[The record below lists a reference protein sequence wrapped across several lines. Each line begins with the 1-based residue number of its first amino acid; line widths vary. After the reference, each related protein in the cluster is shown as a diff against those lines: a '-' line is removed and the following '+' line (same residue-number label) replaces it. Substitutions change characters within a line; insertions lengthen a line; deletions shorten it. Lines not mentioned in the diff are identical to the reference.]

1 MAKKC
6 IPGLFCIE
14 NMTLFMLFVIFLLLV
29 YLYIMTLRI
38 GGKLSGS
45 NIQPTYQNASRMP
58 LNGSEYTSPDVFNNE
73 RIPPLNMEDTRIR
86 TMMSSA
92 SSSDPRTPPTNG
104 MPINV
109 NTRSATVEYNQLGL
123 LTRSSEGEHNDKII
137 LPLFGRQSDIGR
149 SKYQYY
155 TMSNTGSVST
165 KLPVNLAGKSCT
177 SERGCDEIVSG
188 DMVYVEGYGD
198 VFKATVYEN
207 GLFRYLPF

>member
-29 YLYIMTLRI
+29 YLYLMTLRI

-45 NIQPTYQNASRMP
+45 NVQSMYSSA
-58 LNGSEYTSPDVFNNE
+58 LGGSDYTAPDVFNNE
-73 RIPPLNMEDTRIR
+73 RVPPLNMEDARIR
-86 TMMSSA
+86 TLMPSA
-92 SSSDPRTPPTNG
+92 SSSDPRTPPMNG
-104 MPINV
+104 IPINV
-109 NTRSATVEYNQLGL
+109 NTRSAVVDYNQLGL
-123 LTRSSEGEHNDKII
+123 LTRSGGGEHNDKII
-137 LPLFGRQSDIGR
+137 LPLFGRQSDTGR